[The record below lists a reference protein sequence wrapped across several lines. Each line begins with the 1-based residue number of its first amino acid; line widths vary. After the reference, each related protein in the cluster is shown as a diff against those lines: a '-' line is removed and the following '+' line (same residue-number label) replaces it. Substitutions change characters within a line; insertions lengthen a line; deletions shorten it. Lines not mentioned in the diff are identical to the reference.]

1 VAYCRQCGNWF
12 PRQASERWKTL
23 CLECWKER
31 KRGELEELQEENEY
45 LRWRLTEAEAQVSR
59 LTVNPALSDFLRVFP
74 LLVRLC
80 HPDRNGGSQEAT
92 EATRW
97 LLDMREIA
105 KKLPGG
111 AADAHRVR

>member
-1 VAYCRQCGNWF
+1 
-12 PRQASERWKTL
+12 
-23 CLECWKER
+23 
-31 KRGELEELQEENEY
+31 
-45 LRWRLTEAEAQVSR
+45 LTWQSLKSWPKPEEAQSKPWPIVG
-59 LTVNPALSDFLRVFP
+59 NAAIGF
-74 LLVRLC
+74 
-80 HPDRNGGSQEAT
+80 PDRNGGSQEAT